1 MSSAAEAR
9 PASRTQVILPL
20 ASALAAM
27 VCFQVGAAVAK
38 GLFPAIGPE
47 GAATLRLALGALMLV
62 ALSRPWRTWPARPR
76 YGVLIGFGIAIGA
89 TILCFYMAVDR
100 VPLGVAISLQFLGPL
115 AVAVGASRRFTD
127 LMWAALAA
135 VGVWCLVGMGARF
148 GGRLD
153 PLGVAFAL
161 GAAVGWGVYIVV
173 GRAAMA
179 AFGQSTAAVSV
190 GIGAL
195 VVAPF
200 GIAHAGAALFAPALL
215 PMALLVAVLTAAA
228 PFSLELY
235 ALSRLPPR
243 TFATFTS
250 LEPAIGVG
258 AGLVLLQQQ
267 LSLAQFAGVGM
278 VIAAAAGAA
287 WSSARRTPDP
297 LPPD

>member
-1 MSSAAEAR
+1 MPSAAEAT
-9 PASRTQVILPL
+9 PTSRTAVILPL
-20 ASALAAM
+20 AAALAAM
-27 VCFQVGAAVAK
+27 CCFQVGAAVAK

-47 GAATLRLALGALMLV
+47 GAATLRLALGALMLI
-62 ALSRPWRTWPARPR
+62 ALIRPWRHWPARPR
-76 YGVLIGFGIAIGA
+76 LGVLAGFGSAIGA

-115 AVAVGASRRFTD
+115 GVAVATSRRFTD

-179 AFGQSTAAVSV
+179 AFGRSTAAVSV

-195 VVAPF
+195 VIAPF
-200 GIAHAGAALFAPALL
+200 GIAHAGWALVAPALL
-215 PMALLVAVLTAAA
+215 PMALLVALLTAAA
-228 PFSLELY
+228 PFTLELY

-250 LEPAIGVG
+250 LEPAIGVA
-258 AGLVLLQQQ
+258 AGLVVLHQQ
-267 LSLAQFAGVGM
+267 LSLAQFAGVAL
-278 VIAAAAGAA
+278 VIAAAGGAA
-287 WSSARRTPDP
+287 WSSAGRDAAA
-297 LPPD
+297 PPID